1 MHYVAS
7 FGFVG
12 LIVHDENMGLLDRF
26 AINAAMAAPQIK
38 SAAYDVI
45 PNYPQV
51 AAPTLYASYEQAMT
65 VPACARARNIIAGTI
80 GTLGVNAFNKV
91 TGAKIEGRSILEQ
104 PDPAI
109 PTGIVHAWTAS
120 DILFHGVAYWQVLE
134 VSAEDQRPMRARR
147 IEVNRVSYNTEYANS
162 NVISGFWVDGS
173 PVPMTGVGSLIMF
186 NGMDN
191 GVLVR
196 GGKTLRTAVELEAA
210 AYRMA
215 SEPVP
220 TMVIKNSGVD
230 LPPEQV
236 SGLLASWRAARQSRT
251 TAYLAGP
258 LDVQSFGYDAA
269 QLQLVEARQFIA
281 SEVARLVGIPAWYL
295 NAEAASM
302 TYANVTSE
310 RRSLVDFSLRPIMTC
325 IEQRLSMDDITPRGQ
340 VVRFDLDDY
349 LRGNPLEQVEVI
361 GRMLD
366 LGLIDIDEAREEM
379 DLAPRGNTNA
389 N

>member
-1 MHYVAS
+1 M
-7 FGFVG
+7 GF
-12 LIVHDENMGLLDRF
+12 LDRF

-38 SAAYDVI
+38 SQAYDVI
-45 PNYPQV
+45 PNFPGFSN
-51 AAPTLYASYEQAMT
+51 PTVYASYDDAMQ

-80 GTLGVNAFNKV
+80 GTLGVNAYNKI
-91 TGAKIEGRSILEQ
+91 TGAKIEGRMILEQ
-104 PDPAI
+104 PDPSI

-134 VSAEDQRPMRARR
+134 VSAEDNRPLRARR
-147 IEVNRVSYNTEYANS
+147 VEPQRVSYNVQYMTN
-162 NVISGFWVDGS
+162 NIIDGFWVDGTQ
-173 PVPMTGVGSLIMF
+173 VPMQGVGSLIMF

-196 GGKTLRTAVELEAA
+196 GGRAIRTALELEKAA
-210 AYRMA
+210 ERMA
-215 SEPVP
+215 NEPVP

-236 SGLLASWRAARQSRT
+236 TGLLSSWRAARQSRA
-251 TAYLAGP
+251 TAYLSGP
-258 LDVQSFGYDAA
+258 LDVQAFGFDAS
-269 QLQLVEARQFIA
+269 QMQLVEARQFTAAEI
-281 SEVARLVGIPAWYL
+281 ARLVGIPAWFL
-295 NAEAASM
+295 NAESASM
-302 TYANVTSE
+302 TYSNSVTE
-310 RRSLVDFSLRPIMTC
+310 RRNLVEFSLRPIMAC

-349 LRGNPLEQVEVI
+349 LRGNPQEQVEVI
-361 GRMLD
+361 GKMLE

-379 DLAPRGNTNA
+379 DLAPRGNESA

>member
-1 MHYVAS
+1 M
-7 FGFVG
+7 
-12 LIVHDENMGLLDRF
+12 IVIHDERMGFLDRF
-26 AINAAMAAPQIK
+26 AINAAATPAPQIK

-45 PNYPQV
+45 PNYPGMV
-51 AAPTLYASYEQAMT
+51 VSSVYTSYEDAMQ

-80 GTLGVNAFNKV
+80 GTLGVNAYNKV

-120 DILFHGVAYWQVLE
+120 DILFHGVSYWQVLE
-134 VSAEDQRPMRARR
+134 ASVDDARPLRARR
-147 IEVNRVSYNTEYANS
+147 IEPQRVSFNTDYPNN

-173 PVPMTGVGSLIMF
+173 PVPMQGVGSLIMF

-196 GGKTLRTAVELEAA
+196 GGRAIRTALELEKAA
-210 AYRMA
+210 ARMA
-215 SEPVP
+215 DEPVP
-220 TMVIKNSGVD
+220 TMVIKNTGVD

-236 SGLLASWRAARQSRT
+236 SGLLSAWRAARQQRA
-251 TAYLAGP
+251 TAYLSGP
-258 LDVQSFGYDAA
+258 LDVQAFGFDAS
-269 QLQLVEARQFIA
+269 QMQLVEARQFTA
-281 SEVARLVGIPAWYL
+281 SEIARLVGIPAWFL
-295 NAEAASM
+295 NAESASM
-302 TYANVTSE
+302 TYSNSITE
-310 RRSLVDFSLRPIMTC
+310 RRNLVEFSLRPIMAC

-349 LRGNPLEQVEVI
+349 LRGNPQEQVEVI
-361 GRMLD
+361 GKMLE

-379 DLAPRGNTNA
+379 DLAPRGNENA